1 MTKNDI
7 ATCENIQ
14 KIAMGQGD
22 DYTTGFLLDLI
33 INSNENEKLLTIDLS
48 KKQVVNLDPKV
59 LQWINLTE
67 NLEQPGNKKM
77 LFIIDEVKDTI
88 LDFSKGTLKVL

>member
-1 MTKNDI
+1 MT

-33 INSNENEKLLTIDLS
+33 INSNENEKLMTIDLS
-48 KKQVVNLDPKV
+48 KKKVVNLDPKA
-59 LQWINLTE
+59 LQ
-67 NLEQPGNKKM
+67 
-77 LFIIDEVKDTI
+77 
-88 LDFSKGTLKVL
+88 

>member
-14 KIAMGQGD
+14 KIAMGQDD

-48 KKQVVNLDPKV
+48 KNQVVNLDPKA
-59 LQWINLTE
+59 LQ
-67 NLEQPGNKKM
+67 
-77 LFIIDEVKDTI
+77 
-88 LDFSKGTLKVL
+88 